1 MGSIVRSNS
10 LLPNALAYWHRL
22 RGGRR
27 LPLRADFDPSEV
39 PALLP
44 YVIVIDVLRD
54 PQDFQYRLLGTT
66 IDRVFGADYRGK
78 RYSELS
84 YTKPGTPIWDEHCRV
99 VAEQVPLRSTV
110 AFVGP
115 DRAVQKAEHVLMP
128 FSDSAA
134 RPSTCCL
141 AVVAV
146 KLRPAMPKTEPRPRV
161 PARLIPSR

>member
-1 MGSIVRSNS
+1 MGSPTRFDSV
-10 LLPNALAYWHRL
+10 LLQSALAYWHRI
-22 RGGRR
+22 RGGRH

-54 PQDFQYRLLGTT
+54 PPDFQYRLLGTA
-66 IDRVFGADYRGK
+66 IDRVLGSDYRGR

-84 YTKPGTPIWDEHCRV
+84 YTKPGTPIWDEHTRV
-99 VAEQVPLRSTV
+99 VAEQTPLRSSV
-110 AFVGP
+110 AYVGH

-128 FSDSAA
+128 FSDAGE
-134 RPSTCCL
+134 TVDMLL

-146 KLRPAMPKTEPRPRV
+146 KLRPAIQVPELRPRTV
-161 PARLIPSR
+161 TASRA

>member
-1 MGSIVRSNS
+1 MGSIVRPDS
-10 LLPNALAYWHRL
+10 LLPSALAHWHRL

-44 YVIVIDVLRD
+44 YVIVVDVLRD
-54 PQDFQYRLLGTT
+54 PPDFQYRLLGTA
-66 IDRVFGADYRGK
+66 IDRVLGGSYRGK

-84 YTKPGTPIWDEHCRV
+84 YTRPGTAIWDEHCRV

-115 DRAVQKAEHVLMP
+115 DGAVQKAEHVLMP
-128 FSDSAA
+128 FSDGGE
-134 RPSTCCL
+134 TVDMLL

-146 KLRPAMPKTEPRPRV
+146 RLRPAIQVPEPRRR
-161 PARLIPSR
+161 AASRS

>member
-1 MGSIVRSNS
+1 MGSIVRSDS
-10 LLPNALAYWHRL
+10 VLLQNALVHWNRV

-39 PALLP
+39 PTLLP
-44 YVIVIDVLRD
+44 YIIMVDVLRD
-54 PQDFQYRLLGTT
+54 PPDFQYRLLGTA
-66 IDRVFGADYRGK
+66 IDRVLGGDYRGK
-78 RYSELS
+78 RYSELT

-115 DRAVQKAEHVLMP
+115 DRAVQKAEHILMP
-128 FSDSAA
+128 FSDSGE
-134 RPSTCCL
+134 TVDMLL

-146 KLRPAMPKTEPRPRV
+146 KLRPAITVPEPRRRTV
-161 PARLIPSR
+161 STSRA

>member
-1 MGSIVRSNS
+1 MGSIIRTNS
-10 LLPNALAYWHRL
+10 MLLENALGYWNRI

-54 PQDFQYRLLGTT
+54 PADFRYRLLGTAL
-66 IDRVFGADYRGK
+66 DRVLGGDYRGR
-78 RYSELS
+78 RYSELA

-110 AFVGP
+110 AYVGT
-115 DRAVQKAEHVLMP
+115 DRAIQRADHVMMP
-128 FSDSAA
+128 FSDAGE
-134 RPSTCCL
+134 TVDMLL

-146 KLRPAMPKTEPRPRV
+146 KLRPSAMAV
-161 PARLIPSR
+161 PALGRRATAKQRA

>member
-1 MGSIVRSNS
+1 MGSIVRPDS
-10 LLPNALAYWHRL
+10 LLPTALACWHRL

-54 PQDFQYRLLGTT
+54 PPDFQYRLLGTA
-66 IDRVFGADYRGK
+66 IDRVLGGDYRGK
-78 RYSELS
+78 RYSELT

-99 VAEQVPLRSTV
+99 VAEQVPLSSTV
-110 AFVGP
+110 AYVGP

-128 FSDSAA
+128 FSD
-134 RPSTCCL
+134 RGETVDMLL

-146 KLRPAMPKTEPRPRV
+146 TLRPTIAVPEPRRRTASTPR
-161 PARLIPSR
+161 A